1 MVAEIRN
8 SRGQEHSM
16 RIYYD
21 IHLGDRKIDKRE
33 LHGEQIVKAGR
44 YWIAKT
50 LLELGAATV
59 DPLSPANP
67 LIFSAGPF
75 AGSSFSNANRTSVGC
90 KSPLTGGIKEA
101 NGGGS
106 FSYGLGQLKV
116 AGFTLHGA
124 SPTWVVIHFK
134 KDGTIE
140 FDDAAPYLGRGNFEA
155 QNMLHAKYG
164 KKVTI
169 ALNGPV
175 GEYQGLLAGIAFSD
189 KDGRPARLSARG
201 GVGAVMGSKKVKA
214 IVVDLD
220 TIPPFTDRKK
230 VNAAI
235 KDYAKMLQA
244 DSMVQNF
251 YQKIGT
257 MGMADLQNALGGLP
271 VRNFSAGQLVD
282 TSTGEK
288 FKMGGEYI
296 SQLNVS
302 RGGEHTHACMPGC
315 VIQCSNVYADAS
327 GKEVVSPVEYETL
340 GLLGTNCG
348 ISDPDDLAQL
358 NYIANDLGVDTIE
371 TGATLAVLME
381 AGLGAFGDKKFMAD
395 CLAEIRKGTP
405 NGKIWAQGTARVGAH
420 YKVRRVPVIKKQ
432 AISAYDPRVVE
443 ATGITMM
450 ATAQGAD
457 HTAGNLPRLKTREMD
472 AAAIVEQSLAH
483 QARVAANDS
492 LGLCIFGMSV
502 TNPNTEFL
510 TNAINAA
517 HGTNLTKDFFEPLGR
532 DTLRLE
538 YEFNKRAGFTEKDD
552 ELPEFFYT
560 EPLAPTN
567 HVARFHGPDVHG
579 MYEKLPQ
586 PVL

>member
-1 MVAEIRN
+1 
-8 SRGQEHSM
+8 M
-16 RIYYD
+16 RAYYD
-21 IHLGDRKIDKRE
+21 IQLDSRTIARRE
-33 LHGEQIVKAGR
+33 LEGEAIVKAGR
-44 YWIAKT
+44 YLIAKT

-59 DPLSPANP
+59 EPLSPDNP

-75 AGSSFSNANRTSVGC
+75 GGSSFSNANRTSVGC

-106 FSYGLGQLKV
+106 FSYGLGHLKIS
-116 AGFTLHGA
+116 GFTLHGA
-124 SPTWVVIHFK
+124 SSEWMVIHFK
-134 KDGTIE
+134 KDGGID
-140 FDDAAPYLGRGNFEA
+140 FDGAQPYLGKGNFEA
-155 QNMLHAKYG
+155 QDMLHRRYG

-169 ALNGPV
+169 ALCGPV
-175 GEYQGLLAGIAFSD
+175 GEYLGLIAGIAFSD

-201 GVGAVMGSKKVKA
+201 GVGAVMGSKRIKA

-220 TIPPFTDRKK
+220 RIPPFHEAKK

-235 KDYAKMLQA
+235 KDYARMLQA
-244 DSMVQNF
+244 DSMVRNF
-251 YQKIGT
+251 YAKIGT
-257 MGMADLQNALGGLP
+257 MGMADLQNGLGGLP
-271 VRNFSAGQLVD
+271 VRNFSAGQLVNV
-282 TSTGEK
+282 STGET
-288 FKMGGEYI
+288 FKMGGDYI

-315 VIQCSNVYADAS
+315 VIQCSNVYHDAS

-371 TGATLAVLME
+371 TGAMLAVLME
-381 AGLGAFGDKKFMAD
+381 AGLGAFGDVKFMAD
-395 CLAEIRKGTP
+395 CLAEVRLGTEQ
-405 NGKIWAQGTARVGAH
+405 GRIWAQGTARVGAH
-420 YKVRRVPVIKKQ
+420 YNVRRVPVIKKQ

-443 ATGITMM
+443 ATGVTMM

-457 HTAGNLPRLKTREMD
+457 HTAGNLPRLKTRELD

-502 TNPNTEFL
+502 TNPNTEFI

-517 HGTNLTKDFFEPLGR
+517 HGTSLTPEFFEALGR
-532 DTLRLE
+532 ETLRLE
-538 YEFNKRAGFTEKDD
+538 YEFNRRAGFTEKDD

-560 EPLAPTN
+560 EPLPPTN
-567 HVARFHGPDVHG
+567 HVARFHGSDVHG
-579 MYEKLPQ
+579 MYERLPAAG
-586 PVL
+586 

>member
-1 MVAEIRN
+1 
-8 SRGQEHSM
+8 M
-16 RIYYD
+16 RTYYD
-21 IHLGDRKIDKRE
+21 IDLTGRSITRRE
-33 LHGEQIVKAGR
+33 LHGEDIVRAGR
-44 YWIAKT
+44 YLIAKT

-75 AGSSFSNANRTSVGC
+75 AGTSFSNANRTSVGC
-90 KSPLTGGIKEA
+90 KSPLTGGVKEA

-124 SPTWVVIHFK
+124 SASWVVLHFK
-134 KDGTIE
+134 KDGTID
-140 FDDAAPYLGRGNFEA
+140 FDDAAPYLGKGNFEA
-155 QNMLHAKYG
+155 QEMLHKKYG

-169 ALNGPV
+169 ALCGPV
-175 GEYQGLLAGIAFSD
+175 GEYQGLLGGISFSD

-201 GVGAVMGSKKVKA
+201 GVGAVMGAKKVKA
-214 IVVDLD
+214 VVVDLD
-220 TIPPFTDRKK
+220 KIPPFTDTKK
-230 VNAAI
+230 VNVAI
-235 KDYAKMLQA
+235 KDYAKMLLA
-244 DSMVQNF
+244 DTMVTSF

-271 VRNFSAGQLVD
+271 VRNFSAGQQVD
-282 TSTGEK
+282 TKTGEK
-288 FKMGGEYI
+288 FKMGGEHI

-348 ISDPDDLAQL
+348 LSDPDELAQMNFL
-358 NYIANDLGVDTIE
+358 ANDLGVDTIE
-371 TGATLAVLME
+371 LGATLAVLME
-381 AGLGAFGDKKFMAD
+381 AGLGAFGDVKFMAD
-395 CLAEIRKGTP
+395 CMAEMRQGTGKGRL
-405 NGKIWAQGTARVGAH
+405 WAQGTARVGEH

-443 ATGITMM
+443 ATGVTMM

-457 HTAGNLPRLKTREMD
+457 HTAGNLPRLKTREMN
-472 AAAIVEQSLAH
+472 AEQIVEQSLAH

-502 TNPNTEFL
+502 TNPNTEFIA
-510 TNAINAA
+510 NAINAA
-517 HGTNLTKDFFEPLGR
+517 HGTSLTKDFFEPLGR
-532 DTLRLE
+532 AALRLE
-538 YEFNKRAGFTEKDD
+538 YEFNRRAGFTEKDD
-552 ELPEFFYT
+552 ELPAFFYS
-560 EPLAPTN
+560 EPLPPTN
-567 HVARFHGPDVHG
+567 HVARFHGADVHL
-579 MYEKLPQ
+579 MYERLPT
-586 PVL
+586 PA

>member
-1 MVAEIRN
+1 ML
-8 SRGQEHSM
+8 H
-16 RIYYD
+16 YYD
-21 IHLGDRKIDKRE
+21 IELGTRTLEQRE
-33 LHGEQIVKAGR
+33 IEGEAVVKAGR
-44 YWIAKT
+44 YFIAKT

-59 DPLSPANP
+59 DPLSPQNP

-90 KSPLTGGIKEA
+90 KSPLTGGVKEA

-106 FSYGLGQLKV
+106 FSYGLGQLKI

-124 SPTWVVIHFK
+124 SPDWVVIHFK
-134 KDGTIE
+134 KDGSID
-140 FDDAAPYLGRGNFEA
+140 FDDAAPYLGRGNFAA
-155 QNMLHAKYG
+155 QNMLHARYG

-169 ALNGPV
+169 ALCGPV
-175 GEYQGLLAGIAFSD
+175 GEYLGLIAGISFSD

-201 GVGAVMGSKKVKA
+201 GVGAVMGTKRIKA

-220 TIPPFTDRKK
+220 RVPPFHEARK

-235 KDYAKMLQA
+235 KNYAKMLQA

-251 YQKIGT
+251 YAKIGT
-257 MGMADLQNALGGLP
+257 MGMADLQNGLGGLP

-282 TSTGEK
+282 VSKGER
-288 FKMGGEYI
+288 FKMGGDYI

-302 RGGEHTHACMPGC
+302 RGGDHTHACMPGC
-315 VIQCSNVYADAS
+315 VIQCSNVYHDAS

-358 NYIANDLGVDTIE
+358 NFIANDLGVDTIE
-371 TGATLAVLME
+371 TGAMLAVLME
-381 AGLGAFGDKKFMAD
+381 AGLGSFGDVKFMAE
-395 CLAEIRKGTP
+395 CLAEIRQGTDS
-405 NGKIWAQGTARVGAH
+405 GRIWAQGTARVGEH
-420 YKVRRVPVIKKQ
+420 YNVRRVPVIKKQ

-472 AAAIVEQSLAH
+472 LESLLSQSLAH

-502 TNPNTEFL
+502 TNPNTEWL

-517 HGTNLTKDFFEPLGR
+517 HGTQLTPAFFEQLGR
-532 DTLRLE
+532 DALRYE
-538 YEFNKRAGFTEKDD
+538 KEFNRQAGFTEKDD
-552 ELPEFFYT
+552 ELPAFFY
-560 EPLAPTN
+560 EESLPPTN
-567 HVARFHGPDVHG
+567 HVARFHGADVHR
-579 MYEKLPQ
+579 MYERLPA
-586 PVL
+586 